1 MYLLTAI
8 NKKGD
13 VVLTHVVKTNEVS
26 NLILGL
32 IKNTEAISVNVTRL
46 NKEKVNK
53 NFIKNDEF
61 SNLLLP
67 KKSLPLS

>member
-13 VVLTHVVKTNEVS
+13 VVLTHVAKTNEVS
-26 NLILGL
+26 SLILGL
-32 IKNTEAISVNVTRL
+32 IKNTEAISVNVKRL

-67 KKSLPLS
+67 KKSPPLS